1 MFSHA
6 IKHINDSGTG
16 GKPYDAEVEYI
27 ESTTDGQYIDT
38 GITFDR
44 LYDFEVEVNCCP
56 VIATRSIVCGT
67 YSGSGTSFNLEFG
80 GSDNGIERQPR
91 GYIEIGGGALDK
103 RASAVSLNVLST
115 ISLSYTASN
124 RLLTLKSGN
133 ETITGTVASGS
144 GTSSNTLWLFNDH
157 RQGGMNRQVRISGI
171 KVKKNGTVV
180 RDLVAVRVGTE
191 YCLYDKANPTGGDN
205 GDGLY
210 HNKGTGAFLGGVD
223 KPSAGTK
230 FLVSRTMGSAT
241 GTIKPV
247 LKHYDIATSY
257 TIHEGNGNSATTVSA
272 NFPSD
277 KYTALDYTPVWEHHR
292 FAGWTTKP
300 PYDAEI
306 EYLESTGTQFI
317 KTGITQADDLTIEC
331 TFQKTG
337 STSTW
342 GTYFGCGYSDNSAY
356 NILGRHYS
364 TTPTDFNPWFAN
376 TTYGECRVPVSTN
389 SMNTVVVKAGSCVK
403 DGTSYTISTVTGRLS
418 SYEIYLFTANK
429 DNASWRPQPCR
440 ISRFVIKRGSTT
452 LADYIPVRVGTV
464 GCMYD
469 KVSGEILSNAGTG
482 DFVKGSDTKVVSGN
496 SISPSDGIIYDIK
509 DIYATWQLPTTVTF
523 DATTNGGQMPSG
535 WTAPDYYE
543 GQPYGTL
550 PTPTHATFNFIG
562 WYING
567 SKVNAT
573 DLVQENATLVAQYSA
588 NSYSVDISNG
598 DWELENPNTN
608 PDTNTYDGV
617 YRNSR
622 YWNSPPGQYA
632 DKLYINVVGYTSFM
646 VYIRSNAEVNYSYTV
661 AVKADYD
668 PTSFND
674 AISNKQG
681 ATTANNT
688 STAISGYTAVTYTL
702 DGGSHTIC
710 IVYGHKDNIKQN
722 DDRGYLLIPKQ
733 Q

>member
-6 IKHINDSGTG
+6 IKHISDSVT
-16 GKPYDAEVEYI
+16 
-27 ESTTDGQYIDT
+27 
-38 GITFDR
+38 
-44 LYDFEVEVNCCP
+44 N
-56 VIATRSIVCGT
+56 
-67 YSGSGTSFNLEFG
+67 
-80 GSDNGIERQPR
+80 
-91 GYIEIGGGALDK
+91 
-103 RASAVSLNVLST
+103 
-115 ISLSYTASN
+115 
-124 RLLTLKSGN
+124 
-133 ETITGTVASGS
+133 
-144 GTSSNTLWLFNDH
+144 
-157 RQGGMNRQVRISGI
+157 
-171 KVKKNGTVV
+171 
-180 RDLVAVRVGTE
+180 
-191 YCLYDKANPTGGDN
+191 
-205 GDGLY
+205 
-210 HNKGTGAFLGGVD
+210 
-223 KPSAGTK
+223 GTK
-230 FLVSRTMGSAT
+230 FLVSRVMGSAT

-257 TIHEGNGNSATTVSA
+257 IIHEGNGNPATTVNA

-440 ISRFVIKRGSTT
+440 ISKFVIKRGSTT

-482 DFVKGSDTKVVSGN
+482 DFVKGNDTKVVSGN
-496 SISPSDGIIYDIK
+496 SIFPSDGIIYDIK
-509 DIYATWQLPTTVTF
+509 DIYVTWQLPTTVTF

-535 WTAPDYYE
+535 WTSPDYYE
-543 GQPYGTL
+543 GQPYGILPKPTKSGEVFLGWFTSGGTRITESNIVTSGTL
-550 PTPTHATFNFIG
+550 TARYAAATWGTTYSCTTTSNYKNTGI
-562 WYING
+562 
-567 SKVNAT
+567 
-573 DLVQENATLVAQYSA
+573 YSA
-588 NSYSVDISNG
+588 NRYSSSDPIVVDWGDGTIDVVYGNISQLVHTYPSATTYTVKISDNISTFCPSYGNSTWYQTTSQNQYTFKQVLTLSSKVTQLSAYGFYYCSAMTDAIIPSGATSIPTYCFYYCSQLNSSSVQLPSTVTSIGSYAFYRCMSSNFNSITIPAACTSIG
-598 DWELENPNTN
+598 SYAFGYCYYLRPVFESGSSTLTL
-608 PDTNTYDGV
+608 NTYSFAYCFYQSAAVGTIDLSPRKITSIPNYCFYYCRYLKGITWPQGLTSIGGSAFRYCFYYAASTGTVEIPEGV
-617 YRNSR
+617 TSISSNSR
-622 YWNSPPGQYA
+622 DIAKNV
-632 DKLYINVVGYTSFM
+632 DK
-646 VYIRSNAEVNYSYTV
+646 
-661 AVKADYD
+661 
-668 PTSFND
+668 P
-674 AISNKQG
+674 
-681 ATTANNT
+681 
-688 STAISGYTAVTYTL
+688 
-702 DGGSHTIC
+702 
-710 IVYGHKDNIKQN
+710 
-722 DDRGYLLIPKQ
+722 
-733 Q
+733 